1 MGPFEFTKTINE
13 TKRNLIDEDPEVEKD
28 YIPFLVNRSLGYFM
42 DTIMYANE
50 MNQKISIDHKLQYD
64 FLLNIIRPRK
74 RFSKWLKKSK
84 DNNIDL
90 IKNFYGYSYT
100 KAKDVV
106 DILSEDQLE
115 QISSK
120 LDTGG
125 LRKE

>member
-50 MNQKISIDHKLQYD
+50 MNQKNSLDHKLQYD

-84 DNNIDL
+84 DDNIDL
-90 IKNFYGYSYT
+90 VKKFYGYSYT

-106 DILSEDQLE
+106 DILSEDQLKY
-115 QISSK
+115 IRSK

>member
-1 MGPFEFTKTINE
+1 MGPFEFTKTIND
-13 TKRNLIDEDPEVEKD
+13 TKHNLMDEDPEVEKD

-50 MNQKISIDHKLQYD
+50 MNQKNSLDHKLQYD

-84 DNNIDL
+84 DDNIDL
-90 IKNFYGYSYT
+90 VKKFYGYSYT

-106 DILSEDQLE
+106 DILSEDQLKY
-115 QISSK
+115 IRSK
-120 LDTGG
+120 LDIGG

>member
-50 MNQKISIDHKLQYD
+50 MNQKNSLDHKLQYD

-84 DNNIDL
+84 DDNIDL
-90 IKNFYGYSYT
+90 IKKFYGYSYT

-106 DILSEDQLE
+106 DILSEDQLKH
-115 QISSK
+115 IRSK

>member
-50 MNQKISIDHKLQYD
+50 MNQKNSLDHKLQYD

-84 DNNIDL
+84 DDNIDL
-90 IKNFYGYSYT
+90 IKKFYGYSYT
-100 KAKDVV
+100 KSKDVV
-106 DILSEDQLE
+106 DILSEDQLKY
-115 QISSK
+115 IRSK
-120 LDTGG
+120 LDIGG

>member
-1 MGPFEFTKTINE
+1 M
-13 TKRNLIDEDPEVEKD
+13 DEDPEVEKD

-50 MNQKISIDHKLQYD
+50 MNRFNSLDYKLQYD

-74 RFSKWLKKSK
+74 RYSKWLKKSK
-84 DNNIDL
+84 NDNIDL
-90 IKNFYGYSYT
+90 IKKFYGYSYT

-106 DILSEDQLE
+106 DILSEDQIE
-115 QISSK
+115 HIRSK

>member
-1 MGPFEFTKTINE
+1 MGPFEFTKTIND
-13 TKRNLIDEDPEVEKD
+13 TKHNLVDEDPEVEKD

-50 MNQKISIDHKLQYD
+50 MNRFNSLDYKLQYD

-74 RFSKWLKKSK
+74 RYSKWLKKSK
-84 DNNIDL
+84 DDNIDL
-90 IKNFYGYSYT
+90 IKKFYGYSYT

-106 DILSEDQLE
+106 DILSEDQIE
-115 QISSK
+115 HIRSK

>member
-50 MNQKISIDHKLQYD
+50 MNQKSSIDHKLQYD

-84 DNNIDL
+84 DYNIDL

-115 QISSK
+115 QIRSK

>member
-50 MNQKISIDHKLQYD
+50 MNQKSSIDHKLQYD

-115 QISSK
+115 QIRSK

>member
-1 MGPFEFTKTINE
+1 
-13 TKRNLIDEDPEVEKD
+13 
-28 YIPFLVNRSLGYFM
+28 M

-50 MNQKISIDHKLQYD
+50 MNRFNSLDYKLQYD

-74 RFSKWLKKSK
+74 RYSKWLKKSK
-84 DNNIDL
+84 NDNIDL
-90 IKNFYGYSYT
+90 IKKFYGYSYT

-106 DILSEDQLE
+106 DILSEDQIE
-115 QISSK
+115 HIRSK

>member
-1 MGPFEFTKTINE
+1 MGPFEFTKTIND
-13 TKRNLIDEDPEVEKD
+13 TKHNLVDEDPEVEKD

-50 MNQKISIDHKLQYD
+50 MNRFNSLDYKLQYD

-74 RFSKWLKKSK
+74 RYSKWLKKSK
-84 DNNIDL
+84 DDNIDL
-90 IKNFYGYSYT
+90 IKKFYGYSYT

-106 DILSEDQLE
+106 DILSEDQTE
-115 QISSK
+115 HIRSK

>member
-50 MNQKISIDHKLQYD
+50 MNQKNSLDHKLQYD

-84 DNNIDL
+84 DDNIDL
-90 IKNFYGYSYT
+90 IKKFYGYSYT
-100 KAKDVV
+100 KSKDVV
-106 DILSEDQLE
+106 DILSEDQLKH
-115 QISSK
+115 IRSK

>member
-50 MNQKISIDHKLQYD
+50 MNQKNSLDHKLQYD

-84 DNNIDL
+84 DDNIDL
-90 IKNFYGYSYT
+90 IKKFYGYSYT

-106 DILSEDQLE
+106 DILSEDQLKY
-115 QISSK
+115 IRSK

>member
-1 MGPFEFTKTINE
+1 MVPFEITKTINN
-13 TKRNLIDEDPEVEKD
+13 TKNNLMDEDPEVEKD

-50 MNQKISIDHKLQYD
+50 MNQKNSLDHKLQYD

-84 DNNIDL
+84 DDNIDL
-90 IKNFYGYSYT
+90 IKKFYGYSYT

-106 DILSEDQLE
+106 DILSEDQLKH
-115 QISSK
+115 IRSK

>member
-13 TKRNLIDEDPEVEKD
+13 TKRTLIEEDPEVEKD

-50 MNQKISIDHKLQYD
+50 MNQKSSIDHKLQYD

-84 DNNIDL
+84 DDNIDL
-90 IKNFYGYSYT
+90 VKKFYGYSYT

-106 DILSEDQLE
+106 DILSEDQLKY
-115 QISSK
+115 IRSK

>member
-13 TKRNLIDEDPEVEKD
+13 TKLNLIDEDPEVEKD

-50 MNQKISIDHKLQYD
+50 MNQKNSLDHKLQYD

-84 DNNIDL
+84 DDNIDL
-90 IKNFYGYSYT
+90 VKKFYGYSYT

-115 QISSK
+115 YIRSK
-120 LDTGG
+120 LDIGG

>member
-50 MNQKISIDHKLQYD
+50 MNQKNSLDHKLQYD

-84 DNNIDL
+84 DDNIDL
-90 IKNFYGYSYT
+90 VKKFYGYSYT

-106 DILSEDQLE
+106 DILSEDQLKY
-115 QISSK
+115 IRSK
-120 LDTGG
+120 LDIGG

>member
-13 TKRNLIDEDPEVEKD
+13 TKLNLIDEDPEVEKD

-50 MNQKISIDHKLQYD
+50 MNQKSSIDHKLQYD

-115 QISSK
+115 QIRSK

>member
-50 MNQKISIDHKLQYD
+50 MNQKNSLDHKLQYD

-115 QISSK
+115 QIRSK

>member
-13 TKRNLIDEDPEVEKD
+13 TKLNLIDEDPEVEKD

-50 MNQKISIDHKLQYD
+50 MNQKNSLDHKLQYD

-84 DNNIDL
+84 DDNIDL
-90 IKNFYGYSYT
+90 VKKFYGYSYT

-106 DILSEDQLE
+106 DILSEDQLKH
-115 QISSK
+115 IRSN

>member
-13 TKRNLIDEDPEVEKD
+13 TKLNLIDEDPEVEKD

-50 MNQKISIDHKLQYD
+50 MNQKSSIDHKLQYD

-84 DNNIDL
+84 DDNIDL
-90 IKNFYGYSYT
+90 VKKFYGYSYT

-106 DILSEDQLE
+106 DILSEDQLKY
-115 QISSK
+115 IRSK

>member
-50 MNQKISIDHKLQYD
+50 MNQKNSLDHKLQYD

-74 RFSKWLKKSK
+74 RFSKWVKKSK
-84 DNNIDL
+84 DDNIDL
-90 IKNFYGYSYT
+90 VKKFYGYSYT

-106 DILSEDQLE
+106 DILSEDQLKH
-115 QISSK
+115 IRSK

>member
-1 MGPFEFTKTINE
+1 MGPFEYTKTINE

-50 MNQKISIDHKLQYD
+50 MIQKNSLDHKLQYD

-84 DNNIDL
+84 DDNIDL
-90 IKNFYGYSYT
+90 IKKFYGYSYT
-100 KAKDVV
+100 KSKDVV
-106 DILSEDQLE
+106 DILSEDQLKH
-115 QISSK
+115 IRSK

>member
-84 DNNIDL
+84 DDNIDL
-90 IKNFYGYSYT
+90 VKKFYGYSYT

-106 DILSEDQLE
+106 DILSEDQLKY
-115 QISSK
+115 IRSK